1 MSSPFNKFLLNSKY
15 NQNNNSKSYKYKQ
28 LLYVLKHLYRISGG
42 IIASFLIVK
51 DNSDIDF
58 MTMGFGG
65 FVGYLCPTLSFI
77 LGGGYLLKIK
87 YDDIKLKKTTDLIKT
102 PINKATDLLTNTI
115 NEANGVLTSTV
126 NDVNSVFKNI
136 LK

>member
-1 MSSPFNKFLLNSKY
+1 MTSYPYYFNKFLLNSNK
-15 NQNNNSKSYKYKQ
+15 SKSYKYKQ
-28 LLYVLKHLYRISGG
+28 ILYLLKHLYRISGG

-51 DNSDIDF
+51 DNSDVDF
-58 MTMGFGG
+58 MKMGFGG
-65 FVGYLCPTLSFI
+65 FIGYLCPSLSII

-87 YDDIKLKKTTDLIKT
+87 YDSMSINKYVKS
-102 PINKATDLLTNTI
+102 PINKAANIFTSTI
-115 NEANGVLTSTV
+115 DGANEVLTTTV